1 MSKGREFIE
10 RNFEKM
16 SEKEI
21 VDLVEGYSRVKP
33 TSVKKTV
40 KCLLREELLKERGSK
55 EEILRALLLLINPS
69 KSVLFSSKRKF

>member
-16 SEKEI
+16 PEKEI

-40 KCLLREELLKERGSK
+40 KCLLREELLKERGFK
-55 EEILRALLLLINPS
+55 DEIL
-69 KSVLFSSKRKF
+69 